1 MSLIKLFN
9 RHVIGC
15 CAMFLL
21 LSASAMADDWPGT
34 KKLWNGFDC
43 YEFEMA
49 DRACKVVTPKTPHES
64 HPWIWRARFWGHE
77 PQTDIV
83 LLNKGFHLVYM
94 DVANLFG
101 SPKAVEL
108 WNKFYDFL
116 RSKGLSEKCVLEG
129 MSRGGLIIYNW
140 AVANPTKVACIYGD
154 APVCDVKSWPGGK
167 GDGPGSAGDWQR
179 CLKAYDMDEMQMMA
193 YKGNPIDRL
202 KPLVKFK
209 IPLINVCGAAD
220 KVVPIKENTH
230 IMQKRYNELG
240 GLIKVIEKE
249 GVGHHPHS
257 LKNPKP
263 IVDFILEH
271 TLSPNNS

>member
-1 MSLIKLFN
+1 MSLKKLFN
-9 RHVIGC
+9 RQVIGC

-21 LSASAMADDWPGT
+21 VSASAMAEADWPGT

-49 DRACKVVTPKTPHES
+49 GRACKVVTPQTPHET

-83 LLNKGFHLVYM
+83 LLEKGFHLVYM
-94 DVANLFG
+94 DVADLYG
-101 SPKAVEL
+101 SPKAVAL

-140 AVANPTKVACIYGD
+140 AADNPTKVACIYGD

-179 CLKAYDMDEMQMMA
+179 CLKAYGMNEAEMMA
-193 YKGNPIDRL
+193 FKGNPIDRL
-202 KPLVKFK
+202 KPLAKAK

-230 IMQKRYNELG
+230 ILQERYLKLG
-240 GLIKVIEKE
+240 GLILVIEKE

-257 LKNPKP
+257 LKDPKP

-271 TLSPNNS
+271 TIPSRI